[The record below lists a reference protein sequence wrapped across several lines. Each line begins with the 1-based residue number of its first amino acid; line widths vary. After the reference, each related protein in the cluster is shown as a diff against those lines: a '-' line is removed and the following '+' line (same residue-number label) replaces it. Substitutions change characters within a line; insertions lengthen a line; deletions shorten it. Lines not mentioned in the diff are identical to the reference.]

1 MPGRSNQHLYGLNR
15 NQLEQLSTEEL
26 EELLR
31 LDFDAPK
38 NNALSTDDILRIL
51 DVIEK
56 RECSDQ
62 AENAAEVERAWESFQ
77 KDYMPTA
84 GDEDSL
90 HEEDAAGEIPRE
102 GRPAVPHRSPRHRI
116 FRTSLIAAIIVLLS
130 LMLAAQAAGINLFK
144 LIGTW
149 TEETFHLTN
158 STEVMENREPAA
170 SVNSSANA
178 DSSDAKTQYASLS
191 DALEDNGVSA
201 NTIPS
206 WWPAGFSLSQLSVS
220 QMQNTTIIYS
230 LYENEDES
238 FTFSVR
244 MLAAQE
250 NDPAIYEKDGNAVIQ
265 YKKGGVI
272 HYIISNI
279 NTVQA
284 IWTDDL
290 AIYTMSGQLTK
301 TEIEKMIDS
310 IYER

>member
-1 MPGRSNQHLYGLNR
+1 MLGRSNQHPYGLDR
-15 NQLEQLSTEEL
+15 KHLGQLNTEEL

-31 LDFDAPK
+31 LDFDAPE
-38 NNALSTDDILRIL
+38 NNALSTDDILHIL
-51 DVIEK
+51 DIIEK

-62 AENAAEVERAWESFQ
+62 AESAAGVERAWESFQ
-77 KDYMPTA
+77 KNYMPA
-84 GDEDSL
+84 GDDGNSL
-90 HEEDAAGEIPRE
+90 HEEEMAGEIPRE
-102 GRPAVPHRSPRHRI
+102 DCPAAPHCSPRHRI

-144 LIGTW
+144 LFGTW

-158 STEVMENREPAA
+158 STEVMENREPA
-170 SVNSSANA
+170 SSINGSTNA
-178 DSSDAKTQYASLS
+178 DTKIQYDSLS

-206 WWPAGFSLSQLSVS
+206 WWPASFSLSQLSVS

-230 LYENEDES
+230 LYEKEDES

-244 MLAAQE
+244 ILPAQE
-250 NDPAIYEKDGNAVIQ
+250 NDPTIYEKDENTVIQ
-265 YKKGGVI
+265 YKKGGAI
-272 HYIISNI
+272 YYIISNI
-279 NTVQA
+279 NTAQA
-284 IWTDDL
+284 IWTDDST
-290 AIYTMSGQLTK
+290 IYTISGQLTK

>member
-1 MPGRSNQHLYGLNR
+1 MLGRSNQHPYGLNR
-15 NQLEQLSTEEL
+15 NQSEQLSTEEL

-31 LDFDAPK
+31 LDFDAPE

-62 AENAAEVERAWESFQ
+62 VENAAEVERAWESFQ

-102 GRPAVPHRSPRHRI
+102 DRPAVPHRSPRHRI

-130 LMLAAQAAGINLFK
+130 LMFAAQAVGINLFK

-158 STEVMENREPAA
+158 STEVMENGEPAA
-170 SVNSSANA
+170 SVNGSTNM
-178 DSSDAKTQYASLS
+178 DAKIQYASLS
-191 DALEDNGVSA
+191 DALEDNGISA
-201 NTIPS
+201 DTIPT
-206 WWPAGFSLSQLSVS
+206 WWPAGYSLSQLSVS

-238 FTFSVR
+238 YTFSVR
-244 MLAAQE
+244 MLTAQE
-250 NDPAIYEKDGNAVIQ
+250 NDPTIYEKDENTVIQ

-279 NTVQA
+279 NTAQA
-284 IWTDDL
+284 IWTDDST
-290 AIYTMSGQLTK
+290 IYTISGVFVK
-301 TEIEKMIDS
+301 
-310 IYER
+310 

>member
-1 MPGRSNQHLYGLNR
+1 MLGRSNQHPYGLDR
-15 NQLEQLSTEEL
+15 KHLGQLNTEEL

-31 LDFDAPK
+31 LDFDAPES
-38 NNALSTDDILRIL
+38 NALSTDDVLYIL

-62 AENAAEVERAWESFQ
+62 AKNTAEVERAWESFQ
-77 KDYMPTA
+77 KNYMPA
-84 GDEDSL
+84 GGDKDSWP
-90 HEEDAAGEIPRE
+90 EEDMAGEVSQE
-102 GRPAVPHRSPRHRI
+102 DYPAVPHRSPRHRI
-116 FRTSLIAAIIVLLS
+116 LRTSLIAAIIVLLS

-158 STEVMENREPAA
+158 STEVMENREPA
-170 SVNSSANA
+170 SSISGSTNA
-178 DSSDAKTQYASLS
+178 DGKIQYDSLS

-220 QMQNTTIIYS
+220 QMQNTTIIYC
-230 LYENEDES
+230 LYEKEDES
-238 FTFSVR
+238 YTFSVR
-244 MLAAQE
+244 MLTAQE
-250 NDPAIYEKDGNAVIQ
+250 NDPTIYEKDGNTVIQ

-279 NTVQA
+279 NTAQA
-284 IWTDDL
+284 IWTDDST
-290 AIYTMSGQLTK
+290 IYTISGQLTK

>member
-1 MPGRSNQHLYGLNR
+1 MPGRSNQHPYGLNR

-102 GRPAVPHRSPRHRI
+102 GGPAVPHRSPRHRI

-130 LMLAAQAAGINLFK
+130 LMLAAQVAGINLFK

-158 STEVMENREPAA
+158 STGVMENREPA
-170 SVNSSANA
+170 SSISGSTNA
-178 DSSDAKTQYASLS
+178 DGKIQYDSLS

-220 QMQNTTIIYS
+220 QMQNTTIIYC
-230 LYENEDES
+230 LYEKEDES
-238 FTFSVR
+238 YTFSVR
-244 MLAAQE
+244 MLTAQE
-250 NDPAIYEKDGNAVIQ
+250 NDPTIYEKDGNTVIQ

-279 NTVQA
+279 NTAQA
-284 IWTDDL
+284 IWTDDST
-290 AIYTMSGQLTK
+290 IYTISGQLTK